1 MTTGLSTLI
10 IRTRKSA
17 IPATCASCRAR
28 GIFTEKFARHALD
41 CHTRPGSRPRA
52 SPMTGSSRYPVRCGI
67 SIDHRRSRVLDHP
80 LSRMMTAMIMS
91 RRHQGTPMQTPREIL
106 ADLWTSAGGDA
117 SALDAVT
124 LTGEEPQLPS
134 SFRVAVAAQASIAAA
149 GLAAAQIWKLRS
161 GRSQDVAVD
170 MRHAVVECR
179 SERYLRGAGK
189 PPSPAGDA
197 IAGVYKTRDQRFVRL
212 HTNFP
217 HHRDAVCK
225 VLNCKPE
232 REDVQ
237 AALMQWDGEAFETAA
252 HAGGCVVAMM
262 RSHDEWSALP
272 HAKALAALPPVSIA
286 KIREAA
292 PHPRPAGARP
302 PAGLPVLDLSRVIA
316 GPVAGRTLAV
326 HGADVLLIS
335 GRDLPFIPWLTI
347 DNGRGK
353 LTCFVEL
360 KSEQGRGVLRELLAQ
375 ADIFSQGYRPCS
387 IAALGFSPEEAAK
400 INPGIAYVSL
410 SAYGH
415 AGPWAERRGFDSL
428 VQTATGFNHAEGQAA
443 GVEGPQELPVQMLDH
458 ATGYL
463 MAFGAVMAK
472 ARQSREGGSWHVR
485 VSLAQ
490 TGRWL
495 WNLGRVADGF
505 KTEDLKGDAVR
516 TFLEEVPSGFGALRS
531 VTHAALLSKTPA
543 FWARPAMP
551 LGSHPAEWPMRS

>member
-1 MTTGLSTLI
+1 
-10 IRTRKSA
+10 
-17 IPATCASCRAR
+17 
-28 GIFTEKFARHALD
+28 
-41 CHTRPGSRPRA
+41 
-52 SPMTGSSRYPVRCGI
+52 
-67 SIDHRRSRVLDHP
+67 
-80 LSRMMTAMIMS
+80 
-91 RRHQGTPMQTPREIL
+91 MQTPREIL
-106 ADLWTSAGGDA
+106 ADLWTSAGGDRA
-117 SALDAVT
+117 ALDAVT

-134 SFRVAVAAQASIAAA
+134 SFRVAAAAQASIAAA

-161 GRSQDVAVD
+161 GQSQDVAVD
-170 MRHAVVECR
+170 MRHAIVECR
-179 SERYLRGAGK
+179 SERYLRVDGK
-189 PPSPAGDA
+189 GSPMAWDA
-197 IAGVYKTRDQRFVRL
+197 IAGIYKTRDQRFVRL
-212 HTNFP
+212 HTNFK

-225 VLNCKPE
+225 VLDCKPE
-232 REDVQ
+232 RDDVQ
-237 AALMQWDGEAFETAA
+237 AALMQWDAEAFETAA
-252 HAGGCVVAMM
+252 YAGGCVVAMM

-272 HAKALAALPPVSIA
+272 HAKALAALPPISIE
-286 KIREAA
+286 KIGEA
-292 PHPRPAGARP
+292 PPKPWPAGDRP
-302 PAGLPVLDLSRVIA
+302 LAGVRVLDLSRVIA

-335 GRDLPFIPWLTI
+335 GPDLPFIPWLTI

-360 KSEQGRGVLRELLAQ
+360 KSEQGRGVLRDLLAE

-400 INPGIAYVSL
+400 ISPGIISVSL

-443 GVEGPQELPVQMLDH
+443 GVEGPKELPAQMLDH

-463 MAFGAVMAK
+463 MALGAMMAR

-505 KTEDLKGDAVR
+505 KTEDLKGDAGRPFV
-516 TFLEEVPSGFGALRS
+516 EELASGFGPLRS
-531 VTHAALLSKTPA
+531 VSHSAVLSKTRA

-551 LGSHPAEWPMRS
+551 LGSHPPQWPARN